1 MSKPARR
8 PPGGISPDVPDEE
21 IWKRYKETGDT
32 SFRNALVERYAP
44 LVKYVAGR
52 MAVNM
57 PPSVEFDD
65 LVSYGVFGLIDA
77 IEKFQPERGFKFK
90 TYATTRVRGGIIDE
104 LRALDWIPR
113 STRQKARQIQEV
125 YAGLENRLGRS
136 AEDDE
141 VAKEMNVS
149 VSELHELIREI
160 SGTAV
165 LSLDDVWHIGS
176 DDDEVTIVDTI
187 EGDAKHHPGFKIER
201 DEIKRLLIE
210 AIRQLPDREKEVIA
224 LYYYEDLTLK
234 EIGAVL
240 GVTESRVSQLHS
252 KAVLRLRGR
261 LQRFRE
267 AFA

>member
-1 MSKPARR
+1 MTAKKR
-8 PPGGISPDVPDEE
+8 PPPAVTDQTPDEE
-21 IWKRYKETGDT
+21 VWRLYKDSGEME
-32 SFRNALVERYAP
+32 FRNLLVERYAP

-113 STRQKARQIQEV
+113 STREKARELQSV
-125 YAGLENRLGRS
+125 YASLENKLGRA
-136 AEDDE
+136 AEDEE
-141 VAKEMNVS
+141 VAKEMGVS
-149 VSELHELIREI
+149 VDDLHNQIREI
-160 SGTAV
+160 SGTIV
-165 LSLDDVWHIGS
+165 LSLDDVWRVGS
-176 DDDEVTIVDTI
+176 DDDEITVVDTI
-187 EGDAKHHPGFKIER
+187 EGDPKHRPNWKVER
-201 DEIKRLLIE
+201 EEVKRLMIE
-210 AIRQLPDREKEVIA
+210 SIKQLPDREKEVIA

-252 KAVLRLRGR
+252 KAILRLRGR
-261 LQRFRE
+261 LQKYKE